1 MKVSLVLSGGGARGY
16 AHIGAIEEIKKE
28 GFEIIS
34 IAGTSMGAVIGGLEA
49 CGKLNEYKKWV
60 TSLDFLD
67 IFKFLKSP
75 FKLDGDKIF
84 SKIKELAGV
93 YKIEELPIKFTAVAT
108 DLTKKKEIWFQKGDL
123 WRAVKASSA
132 IPGVFDP
139 VKIHNRLMVDGGVL
153 NLMPIAPVMSDMSDL
168 IIAVNLYGEERDL
181 NIKISKETKHKQNI
195 LTEIWKRMFKEKE
208 NTVNMSID
216 LMMEVIFRY
225 RKAEYVPDI
234 EIDIPMN
241 IADWYEFHRAP
252 ELIEIGK
259 FLTKEAIGKARKKA
273 KFKK

>member
-1 MKVSLVLSGGGARGY
+1 LNISLVLSGGGARGY
-16 AHIGAIEEIKKE
+16 THIGVIEALKEE
-28 GFEIIS
+28 GFNIVSIS
-34 IAGTSMGAVIGGLEA
+34 GTSMGAVIGGAEA

-75 FKLDGDKIF
+75 FKLSGDKIF
-84 SKIKELAGV
+84 GKIKQLAGD
-93 YKIEELPIKFTAVAT
+93 YNIEDLPVKFTAVAT
-108 DLTKKKEIWFQKGDL
+108 DLTKKKEVWFQRGDL

-139 VKIHNRLMVDGGVL
+139 VEINNRIMVDGGVL

-168 IIAVNLYGEERDL
+168 IIAVNLYGEEREI
-181 NIKISKETKHKQNI
+181 NFSISSEVKNKQNI
-195 LTEIWKRMFKEKE
+195 FTNIWQSMFEEKE
-208 NTVNMSID
+208 TTLDMSIN
-216 LMMEVIFRY
+216 LMMETIFRY

-234 EIDIPMN
+234 EIKIPN
-241 IADWYEFHRAP
+241 NVAKWYEFHRAP

-259 FLTKEAIGKARKKA
+259 ILTRETIKKMRKKG
-273 KFKK
+273 KI

>member
-16 AHIGAIEEIKKE
+16 AHIGVIEELKKE

-49 CGKLNEYKKWV
+49 CGKLEIYKKWV
-60 TSLDFLD
+60 MSLDFLD

-75 FKLDGDKIF
+75 FKLNGDKIF
-84 SKIKELAGV
+84 YKMKELAGN
-93 YKIEELPIKFTAVAT
+93 YQIEELPIKFTAVAT
-108 DLTKKKEIWFQKGDL
+108 DLTKKKEIWFQSGDL
-123 WRAVKASSA
+123 WKAVKASSS

-139 VKIHNRLMVDGGVL
+139 VKMNGRLLVDGGVL
-153 NLMPIAPVMSDMSDL
+153 NLMPIAPVMSDMNDL
-168 IIAVNLYGEERDL
+168 IIAVNLYAEEREL
-181 NIKISKETKHKQNI
+181 NIKFSNEIKNKQNI
-195 LTEIWKRMFKEKE
+195 FKEIWTKMFQEKE
-208 NTVNMSID
+208 NVVNISID

-234 EIDIPMN
+234 EIKIPRN
-241 IADWYEFHRAP
+241 VAKWYEFYRAP

-259 FLTKEAIGKARKKA
+259 FLTKEALKEARKKG
-273 KFKK
+273 KI

>member
-16 AHIGAIEEIKKE
+16 THIGVIEELKKE
-28 GFEIIS
+28 GFEITS

-84 SKIKELAGV
+84 YKMKELAGS

-123 WRAVKASSA
+123 WKAVKASSA

-139 VKIHNRLMVDGGVL
+139 VKINNRLMVDGGVL
-153 NLMPIAPVMSDMSDL
+153 NLMPIAPVMSDMNDL
-168 IIAVNLYGEERDL
+168 IIAVNLYGEEKELD
-181 NIKISKETKHKQNI
+181 IKISKEAKKKQNI
-195 LTEIWKRMFKEKE
+195 FTEIWKKMFREKE

-216 LMMEVIFRY
+216 LMMEAIFRY

-252 ELIEIGK
+252 ELIETGK
-259 FLTKEAIGKARKKA
+259 YIAREAIKEAKKRGKI
-273 KFKK
+273 

>member
-1 MKVSLVLSGGGARGY
+1 MKISLVLSGGGARGY
-16 AHIGAIEEIKKE
+16 MHIGAIEELKSQ

-34 IAGTSMGAVIGGLEA
+34 IAGTSIGAVIGGLEA

-75 FKLDGDKIF
+75 FKLDGNKIF
-84 SKIKELAGV
+84 YKIKELAGS
-93 YKIEELPIKFTAVAT
+93 YKIENLPVKFTAVAT

-123 WRAVKASSA
+123 WKAVMASSA

-139 VKIHNRLMVDGGVL
+139 VKINNRLMVDGGVL

-168 IIAVNLYGEERDL
+168 IIAVNLYGEERNLD
-181 NIKISKETKHKQNI
+181 IKISKETKKKQNI
-195 LTEIWKRMFKEKE
+195 FTEIWKKMFQEKE

-259 FLTKEAIGKARKKA
+259 KLTKKTLEEAKKQGKI
-273 KFKK
+273 

>member
-1 MKVSLVLSGGGARGY
+1 MKISLVLSGGGARGY
-16 AHIGAIEEIKKE
+16 AHIGVIEELKKE
-28 GFEIIS
+28 GFKITS
-34 IAGTSMGAVIGGLEA
+34 IAGTSMGAVVGGLEA

-84 SKIKELAGV
+84 SKMKELAGN

-108 DLTKKKEIWFQKGDL
+108 DLTKKKEVWFQKGDL
-123 WRAVKASSA
+123 WMAVKASSA

-139 VKIHNRLMVDGGVL
+139 VKINERLLVDGGVL
-153 NLMPIAPVMSDMSDL
+153 NLMPIAPVMSDMNDL
-168 IIAVNLYGEERDL
+168 IVAVNLYGEERDI
-181 NIKISKETKHKQNI
+181 NIKISKKTKKTQSI
-195 LTEIWKRMFKEKE
+195 FKEIWEKMFREKE
-208 NTVNMSID
+208 DVVNISID

-225 RKAEYVPDI
+225 RMAEYVADI
-234 EIDIPMN
+234 EINIPRN
-241 IADWYEFHRAP
+241 VAKWYEFHRAP

-259 FLTKEAIGKARKKA
+259 YLTKEAIEEARKRGKL
-273 KFKK
+273 K